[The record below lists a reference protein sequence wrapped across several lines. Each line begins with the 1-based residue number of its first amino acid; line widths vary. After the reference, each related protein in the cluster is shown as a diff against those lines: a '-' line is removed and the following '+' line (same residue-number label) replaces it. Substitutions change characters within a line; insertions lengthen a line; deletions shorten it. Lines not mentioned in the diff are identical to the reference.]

1 MLSTVIYKQDVNM
14 LLSVERGLDVPFGQN
29 FPSPCPRA
37 HTQLIK
43 YNK

>member
-1 MLSTVIYKQDVNM
+1 M

-37 HTQLIK
+37 HNLLNITSSLGV
-43 YNK
+43 NSRL